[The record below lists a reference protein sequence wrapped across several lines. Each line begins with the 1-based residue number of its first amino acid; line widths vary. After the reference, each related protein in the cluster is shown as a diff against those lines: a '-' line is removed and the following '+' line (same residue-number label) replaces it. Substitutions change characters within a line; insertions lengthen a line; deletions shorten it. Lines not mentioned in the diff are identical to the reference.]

1 MRVSPARVHDNVSS
15 CDPVITNHIVTQRR
29 VGGREWDGLAS
40 FGVDVVSVKEINAR
54 GRLREAGY
62 FLDGMKRFEKEGL
75 ADEFIYHF
83 DGFLVAWHS
92 IHDNTILYDFA
103 EEFKLPFTR
112 KDKMTYNE
120 FDLAAKWLERENA
133 SVFLK
138 WLRSEVCRLRAE
150 YKVLF
155 ELRHQVVHRSG
166 RIVEKATRYRQ
177 TTYGFV
183 STPGV
188 SAITF
193 GAWLGTSGEVQ
204 AAEARWYGSK
214 ANEMPVLTPSATRP
228 TPAPE
233 AIIRY
238 PEAENLFYFSQADD
252 PKGRRVVDVCESAYR
267 DVDKMLTE
275 AQIGAWK
282 KER

>member
-1 MRVSPARVHDNVSS
+1 M
-15 CDPVITNHIVTQRR
+15 
-29 VGGREWDGLAS
+29 AS
-40 FGVDVVSVKEINAR
+40 FGVDVVLVREINAR

-112 KDKMTYNE
+112 KDKMTDYE
-120 FDLAAKWLERENA
+120 FDLAAKWLKQEGA
-133 SVFLK
+133 SAFLG
-138 WLRSEVCRLRAE
+138 WLKGEVCRLRAE

-155 ELRHQVVHRSG
+155 EFRHQVVHRSG
-166 RIVEKATRYRQ
+166 RIVEKRTEYRQ

-183 STPGV
+183 STPAV
-188 SAITF
+188 TAIIS
-193 GAWLGTSGEVQ
+193 GAWVELD
-204 AAEARWYGSK
+204 ASK
-214 ANEMPVLTPSATRP
+214 ANEMSVLTSDATRP

-233 AIIRY
+233 AITRY
-238 PEAENLFYFSQADD
+238 PEAENLFYFFQADD

-267 DVDKMLTE
+267 DIGKMLTE

-282 KER
+282 KEG

>member
-1 MRVSPARVHDNVSS
+1 MP
-15 CDPVITNHIVTQRR
+15 
-29 VGGREWDGLAS
+29 
-40 FGVDVVSVKEINAR
+40 DVVLVKEINAR

-62 FLDGMKRFEKEGL
+62 FLDEMRRFEKEGL

-103 EEFKLPFTR
+103 EEFSLPFTR
-112 KDKMTYNE
+112 KEYMTDHE
-120 FDLAAKWLERENA
+120 FGLAAKWLKQEDA

-138 WLRSEVCRLRAE
+138 WLKGEVYRLRAE

-155 ELRHQVVHRSG
+155 EFRHQVVHRSG
-166 RIVEKATRYRQ
+166 RTVEKKTEYRQ

-188 SAITF
+188 SAIISD
-193 GAWLGTSGEVQ
+193 AWVGTSGEVQ
-204 AAEARWYGSK
+204 AAGVRWDASK
-214 ANEMPVLTPSATRP
+214 ANEMSVLTSDATRP
-228 TPAPE
+228 TAAPE

-238 PEAENLFYFSQADD
+238 PEAENLFYFFQADD

-267 DVDKMLTE
+267 DIGKMVTE

-282 KER
+282 KEM